1 MSFSQIP
8 WFFLCGGLTAVGLIG
23 SWFALRRR
31 GPRAAARWLAW
42 ALLPIALYLVGILQV
57 LWRFGIAIGDFFS
70 GLAFSPKVWS
80 GVILAGVSLVL
91 FVVTGGLR
99 GRSKRK
105 RAKAEPDSQPQ
116 ATRALGAAPPAS
128 AGPDGQAKGGP
139 GPGEA
144 QGRDAGRRGLRRG
157 RRDPQA
163 SRHQL
168 AAALAAA
175 FMFCL

>member
-57 LWRFGIAIGDFFS
+57 LWRFGVAIGDFFG

-80 GVILAGVSLVL
+80 GVILAGISLVL

-99 GRSKRK
+99 GRSRRK
-105 RAKAEPDSQPQ
+105 RARAEPDSQPA
-116 ATRALGAAPPAS
+116 ATRALAAVPPAAASAGVASRPKAAPVPAKRKGAAPA
-128 AGPDGQAKGGP
+128 DDDF
-139 GPGEA
+139 GEVA
-144 QGRDAGRRGLRRG
+144 AILK
-157 RRDPQA
+157 
-163 SRHQL
+163 RHGIS
-168 AAALAAA
+168 
-175 FMFCL
+175 

>member
-57 LWRFGIAIGDFFS
+57 LWRFGVAIGDFFS

-80 GVILAGVSLVL
+80 GVILAGISLVL

-105 RAKAEPDSQPQ
+105 RARAEPDSQPA
-116 ATRALGAAPPAS
+116 ATRALGSLSAGRLPARTPAAAS
-128 AGPDGQAKGGP
+128 AGV
-139 GPGEA
+139 
-144 QGRDAGRRGLRRG
+144 
-157 RRDPQA
+157 A
-163 SRHQL
+163 SRPKAAPVPAKRKG
-168 AAALAAA
+168 AAAADDDFGEVAAI
-175 FMFCL
+175 LKRHGIS

>member
-8 WFFLCGGLTAVGLIG
+8 WFFLCGGLTAVGLVG

-42 ALLPIALYLVGILQV
+42 ALLPIALYLLGILQV
-57 LWRFGIAIGDFFS
+57 LWRFGVAIGDFFS

-99 GRSKRK
+99 GRGRRK
-105 RAKAEPDSQPQ
+105 KAKTGQDEQAP
-116 ATRALGAAPPAS
+116 ATRALAAVPPVTAPAASPAGRPKAAPVPAKRKGGAAA
-128 AGPDGQAKGGP
+128 DDEDF
-139 GPGEA
+139 GE
-144 QGRDAGRRGLRRG
+144 
-157 RRDPQA
+157 
-163 SRHQL
+163 
-168 AAALAAA
+168 
-175 FMFCL
+175 

>member
-42 ALLPIALYLVGILQV
+42 SLLPIALYLIGVLQV
-57 LWRFGIAIGDFFS
+57 LWRFGVAIGDFFG

-80 GVILAGVSLVL
+80 GVVLVGLSIVL

-99 GRSKRK
+99 GRARRK
-105 RAKAEPDSQPQ
+105 QAKTEQDGQPPP
-116 ATRALGAAPPAS
+116 TRALATAPPAAASAGMASRPKAAPVPAKRKGAAP
-128 AGPDGQAKGGP
+128 DDEDF
-139 GPGEA
+139 GEVA
-144 QGRDAGRRGLRRG
+144 AILK
-157 RRDPQA
+157 
-163 SRHQL
+163 RHGIS
-168 AAALAAA
+168 
-175 FMFCL
+175 

>member
-105 RAKAEPDSQPQ
+105 RAKAEPDSQPT
-116 ATRALGAAPPAS
+116 ATRALGAAPPAAAS
-128 AGPDGQAKGGP
+128 AGM
-139 GPGEA
+139 
-144 QGRDAGRRGLRRG
+144 
-157 RRDPQA
+157 A
-163 SRHQL
+163 SRPK
-168 AAALAAA
+168 AAPVPAKRKGAAPDDEDFGEVA
-175 FMFCL
+175 AILKRHGIS

>member
-57 LWRFGIAIGDFFS
+57 LWRFGVAIGDFFS

-80 GVILAGVSLVL
+80 GVILAGISLVL

-105 RAKAEPDSQPQ
+105 RARAEPDSQPP
-116 ATRALGAAPPAS
+116 ATRALGAAPPAAAS
-128 AGPDGQAKGGP
+128 AGV
-139 GPGEA
+139 
-144 QGRDAGRRGLRRG
+144 
-157 RRDPQA
+157 A
-163 SRHQL
+163 SRPK
-168 AAALAAA
+168 AATAPAKRKGAAPDDEDFGEVA
-175 FMFCL
+175 AILKRHGIS

>member
-42 ALLPIALYLVGILQV
+42 SLLPIALYLIGILQV
-57 LWRFGIAIGDFFS
+57 LWRFGVAIGDFFS

-99 GRSKRK
+99 GRARRR
-105 RAKAEPDSQPQ
+105 RARAERDGEPTKAL
-116 ATRALGAAPPAS
+116 AAAPPA
-128 AGPDGQAKGGP
+128 A
-139 GPGEA
+139 
-144 QGRDAGRRGLRRG
+144 
-157 RRDPQA
+157 A
-163 SRHQL
+163 S
-168 AAALAAA
+168 AAATRPTAAKA
-175 FMFCL
+175 PARRKGSAPDDEDFGDVAAILKRHGIS

>member
-42 ALLPIALYLVGILQV
+42 ALLPIALYLIGILQV
-57 LWRFGIAIGDFFS
+57 LWRFGVAIGDFFA

-80 GVILAGVSLVL
+80 GVVLVGISLVL

-99 GRSKRK
+99 GRAGRK
-105 RAKAEPDSQPQ
+105 RADTDRDSQPP
-116 ATRALGAAPPAS
+116 ATRALGAAPPAAAP
-128 AGPDGQAKGGP
+128 AGM
-139 GPGEA
+139 
-144 QGRDAGRRGLRRG
+144 AGRPRAAPVPAKRKGAPPDDEDFGEVAAILK
-157 RRDPQA
+157 
-163 SRHQL
+163 RHGIS
-168 AAALAAA
+168 
-175 FMFCL
+175 

>member
-57 LWRFGIAIGDFFS
+57 LWRFGVAIGDFFG

-105 RAKAEPDSQPQ
+105 RAKAEPDSQPP
-116 ATRALGAAPPAS
+116 ATRALGAAPPAAAS
-128 AGPDGQAKGGP
+128 AGM
-139 GPGEA
+139 
-144 QGRDAGRRGLRRG
+144 
-157 RRDPQA
+157 A
-163 SRHQL
+163 SRPK
-168 AAALAAA
+168 AAPVPAKRKGAAPDDEDFGEVA
-175 FMFCL
+175 AILKRHGIS

>member
-31 GPRAAARWLAW
+31 GPRAAARWFAW

-57 LWRFGIAIGDFFS
+57 LWRFGVAIGDFFS

-80 GVILAGVSLVL
+80 GVILAGISLVL

-99 GRSKRK
+99 GRSRRK
-105 RAKAEPDSQPQ
+105 RARAEPDSQPP
-116 ATRALGAAPPAS
+116 ATRALGAAPPAAAS
-128 AGPDGQAKGGP
+128 AGM
-139 GPGEA
+139 
-144 QGRDAGRRGLRRG
+144 
-157 RRDPQA
+157 A
-163 SRHQL
+163 SRPK
-168 AAALAAA
+168 AAPVPAKRKGAAPDDEDFGEVA
-175 FMFCL
+175 AILKRHGIS

>member
-57 LWRFGIAIGDFFS
+57 LWRFGVAIGDFFS

-80 GVILAGVSLVL
+80 GVILAGISLVL

-105 RAKAEPDSQPQ
+105 RARAEPDSQPP
-116 ATRALGAAPPAS
+116 ATRALAAAPPAAAS
-128 AGPDGQAKGGP
+128 AGM
-139 GPGEA
+139 
-144 QGRDAGRRGLRRG
+144 
-157 RRDPQA
+157 A
-163 SRHQL
+163 SRPK
-168 AAALAAA
+168 AAPARTSSTCCRPWKRGSSTERRRSR
-175 FMFCL
+175 FRRRT